1 MPRNKQRSIA
11 TIVAAMLFC
20 VSAHAS
26 DIRDGDSNDNA
37 LTAQES
43 AEVKRDLARIATTLA
58 AQDAIAGVNR
68 AMRRNLDRRLNDQ
81 PTTRTTEK
89 SADGR

>member
-1 MPRNKQRSIA
+1 
-11 TIVAAMLFC
+11 MLFC